1 MAVSFTSCNEK
12 VDDNEISEPEESQIE
27 EITPEEQA
35 VEYKLETYWEKGELS
50 ETKDI
55 VGEVTAEV
63 YAGNYKYV
71 ISDDITYSS
80 KSGYKMTDFN
90 ALTLKKGEYYN
101 APDSYVPSEADAENE
116 SVPFIEGAETIFSVC
131 REICIGHNLNCR

>member
-1 MAVSFTSCNEK
+1 MRHSKKIASLITTFIMAVSFTSCNEK
-12 VDDNEISEPEESQIE
+12 IDDNEISEPEESQIE

-71 ISDDITYSS
+71 ISDDIPAKVVT
-80 KSGYKMTDFN
+80 
-90 ALTLKKGEYYN
+90 
-101 APDSYVPSEADAENE
+101 
-116 SVPFIEGAETIFSVC
+116 
-131 REICIGHNLNCR
+131 R